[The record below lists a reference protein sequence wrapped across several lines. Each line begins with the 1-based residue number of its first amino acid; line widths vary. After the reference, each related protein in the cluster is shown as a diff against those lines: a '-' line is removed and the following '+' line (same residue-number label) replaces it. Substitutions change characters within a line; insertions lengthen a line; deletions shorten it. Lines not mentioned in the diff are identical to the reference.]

1 MKTAG
6 IFLIILGILMCI
18 VTSINYTKTTKVVEL
33 GPMVINQK
41 EHKTLAWPIYA
52 GIGIS
57 LVGVAVVL
65 MDKRVAK

>member
-18 VTSINYTKTTKVVEL
+18 VTSINYTQTTKVAEL
-33 GPMVINQK
+33 GPLVINQK
-41 EHKTLAWPIYA
+41 EHKSLAWPIYA

-57 LVGVAVVL
+57 LVGVAAVL
-65 MDKRVAK
+65 MDKRKGS